1 MQVAVLLTSWLYLL
15 SAQPPSSMV
24 LTAQQFRERRA
35 LAKYG
40 KNSAGN
46 LVRATAFRECDYTDL
61 GALREFGDKEEVLEF
76 EEARHQDGTGYRV
89 RFTAVPRE
97 TVPPEQRALQAATNH
112 AIAKDGNETRVHI
125 DQTAEE
131 LHERHDE
138 QYALLQEIRAHQLQQ
153 DVARLAKKADRAAR
167 LEELRERATKQRRL

>member
-1 MQVAVLLTSWLYLL
+1 
-15 SAQPPSSMV
+15 MV

-97 TVPPEQRALQAATNH
+97 TVPPEQQALQVATDN
-112 AIAKDGNETRVHI
+112 AVAKDGNETRV
-125 DQTAEE
+125 QLQGVEE
-131 LHERHDE
+131 GLHERFDK
-138 QYALLQEIRAHQLQQ
+138 QEADIRKIRAHQQKQ
-153 DVARLAKKADRAAR
+153 DKKQLSHPRKESGD
-167 LEELRERATKQRRL
+167 ESWVG

>member
-97 TVPPEQRALQAATNH
+97 TVPPEQQALQAATDN
-112 AIAKDGNETRVHI
+112 AVAKDGNETRV
-125 DQTAEE
+125 QLQGVEE
-131 LHERHDE
+131 GLHERLDKQE
-138 QYALLQEIRAHQLQQ
+138 ADLREIRAHQQQ
-153 DVARLAKKADRAAR
+153 
-167 LEELRERATKQRRL
+167 